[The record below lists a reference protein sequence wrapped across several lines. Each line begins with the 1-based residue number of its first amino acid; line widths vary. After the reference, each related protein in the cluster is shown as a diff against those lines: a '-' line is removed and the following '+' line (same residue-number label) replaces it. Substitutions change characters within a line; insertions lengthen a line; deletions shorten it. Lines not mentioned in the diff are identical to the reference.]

1 LVVRVSTARYVAPI
15 LTPITMHGRKPDMQD
30 ADLFMELAAIAGVF
44 VGFAALIA
52 VRSGG
57 PTDPLEVAPMRMVVS
72 MAMLAIVAAL
82 APVAL
87 GRYDLADHQVWAL
100 SSALAWVGF
109 AVMGVVS
116 ARTPEYRAGW
126 AMSRADAR
134 LTLIDVVYWA
144 FYALYLTVLLVAPI
158 VIILGVAPE
167 LEAALYFT
175 YVVLMLLGAGWTL
188 LFLVFAQRRP
198 ASA

>member
-1 LVVRVSTARYVAPI
+1 
-15 LTPITMHGRKPDMQD
+15 MQD
-30 ADLFMELAAIAGVF
+30 ADLFVGLAGIAGVF

-57 PTDPLEVAPMRMVVS
+57 PTDPLEVAPMRMMVS
-72 MAMLAIVAAL
+72 MAMLTIVAAL

-87 GRYDLADHQVWAL
+87 GRYDLTDHQVWAL
-100 SSALAWVGF
+100 SSALILAGWFLIV
-109 AVMGVVS
+109 VVS

-126 AMSRADAR
+126 SMSIAEAR
-134 LTLIDVVYWA
+134 LTLSDVVYWA
-144 FYALYLTVLLVAPI
+144 FYALYMIVLLVAPI
-158 VIILGVAPE
+158 IIMLGVAPD

-175 YVVLMLLGAGWTL
+175 YVVLILLGAGWAL
-188 LFLVFAQRRP
+188 LELVFAQRRP